1 MHVDDTEAPVAGT
14 EGSIHKSRVAVA
26 YTFGGRPGLS
36 VESPFGLGAERGAPP
51 MKRMREKSLVF
62 ACIEER
68 RPKAHTRE
76 QDTHVTNVA
85 NLARPLDVRDEAGT
99 KRTGRSVGYTNFGAE
114 RWSTCC
120 LGNVGHDGV
129 ELQVTPEVSGGSFDG
144 AVVVLIEKC
153 DKAGSVVVD
162 RGD

>member
-1 MHVDDTEAPVAGT
+1 MT
-14 EGSIHKSRVAVA
+14 
-26 YTFGGRPGLS
+26 
-36 VESPFGLGAERGAPP
+36 
-51 MKRMREKSLVF
+51 
-62 ACIEER
+62 
-68 RPKAHTRE
+68 
-76 QDTHVTNVA
+76 

-99 KRTGRSVGYTNFGAE
+99 KRTGCSVGYTNFGAE

-162 RGD
+162 RGDRFEKDLSPRARVDSSKGPSQNVLRVTTLAKTGQELSGCQLEVFVTGAVPFVAKKL